1 MHSIALHYRVGSF
14 LFTELQFIMQT
25 GTAALGNVDSQAFLR
40 IVRSLRKQTL
50 ELANGVV
57 RDVNHCYK
65 KYGCEVSSQ
74 RTAMTPCAVPV
85 IDFLRNRQSGIYNL
99 RHKMGRI
106 RLLPETV
113 ASQVAA
119 GEVVERPASVVKE
132 LVENSLDAGACKI
145 DIVIRR
151 GGISLVRVID
161 DGCGMDRD
169 DALLSLERHATSK
182 IRSAADLLAVATLG
196 FRGEALPSIASV
208 SRFRLTTR
216 QARAIA
222 GTEIIVNGGK
232 IEVVRDSGEAPG
244 TQVEVRSLFYNL
256 PARRKFLR
264 SENTESRNIEH
275 QIHLQA
281 IGHPAIGFSLMRDDR
296 MLFQLPAAATLSN
309 RIRDLYGV
317 ELLKRLVEVN
327 GASSPKIQISGFIG
341 RAGLSRQ
348 TRSQQLIFVN
358 GRAIESSLITGAI
371 REGYHTA
378 LMKGQYPV
386 LFLFLKIDP
395 AAVDVNVHPAKR
407 EVRFHDP
414 NGVREAIVGC
424 IRQTLES
431 DRTAWQEKFRAPVSS
446 PARVSSKAASDLR
459 LRSEVSAPEATHREL
474 PHLHTALAAVGDSD
488 SRSVPDAVAQ
498 APRLSGQSVDPASE
512 ALALHRQGKK
522 AVKQQFQIIGV
533 LSKLYVLMEN
543 ADGLVLVD
551 QHAAHERI
559 LFEELRRRM
568 EEQGVPTQKLLLPQ
582 TFDVPPRDADW
593 IERNLSILQRMGIG
607 IESFGP
613 GTFKIDSLPSFLDV
627 SDAAQFMRKVI
638 DDLMSASN
646 GASTMRLGEEMIA
659 KSVCR
664 HAVKANDLLR
674 YPEVEKLIRNL
685 LDCDLPYCC
694 PHGRPTMIQ
703 ISLADL
709 EKKFGRKV

>member
-1 MHSIALHYRVGSF
+1 MS
-14 LFTELQFIMQT
+14 
-25 GTAALGNVDSQAFLR
+25 
-40 IVRSLRKQTL
+40 
-50 ELANGVV
+50 
-57 RDVNHCYK
+57 
-65 KYGCEVSSQ
+65 
-74 RTAMTPCAVPV
+74 
-85 IDFLRNRQSGIYNL
+85 
-99 RHKMGRI
+99 RI
-106 RLLPETV
+106 RLLSETV

-132 LVENSLDAGACKI
+132 LIENSIDAGARKI
-145 DIVIRR
+145 DTVIRR

-182 IRSAADLLAVATLG
+182 IRSAADLQAVATLG

-216 QARAIA
+216 ERDAVA
-222 GTEIIVNGGK
+222 GTEIVVNGGK
-232 IEVVRDSGEAPG
+232 IDIVRDGGEAPG

-281 IGHPAIGFSLMRDDR
+281 IGHPQIGFSLLRDDR
-296 MLFQLPAAATLSN
+296 MLFQLPAAATLGD
-309 RIRDLYGV
+309 RIRDLYGM
-317 ELLKRLVEVN
+317 ELLKRLVEIN
-327 GASSPKIQISGFIG
+327 DTPSRNIRIGGFIG
-341 RAGLSRQ
+341 QAGLSRQ
-348 TRSQQLIFVN
+348 TRAQQLIFVN
-358 GRAIESSLITGAI
+358 GRAIENVLLTAAI

-386 LFLFLKIDP
+386 TFLFLELDP
-395 AAVDVNVHPAKR
+395 AGVDVNVHPAKR
-407 EVRFHDP
+407 EVRFRDP
-414 NGVREAIVGC
+414 TAVREAIVDS
-424 IRQTLES
+424 IQQTLE
-431 DRTAWQEKFRAPVSS
+431 RGRMAWREKFRGPLIDPGAVPEKTAP
-446 PARVSSKAASDLR
+446 DLK
-459 LRSEVSAPEATHREL
+459 LRPEIVAPQQAHREL
-474 PHLHTALAAVGDSD
+474 PHLGPSVAGVGHSGRPSAPQAAGQALRLPSEQIDS
-488 SRSVPDAVAQ
+488 
-498 APRLSGQSVDPASE
+498 ASD
-512 ALALHRQGKK
+512 ALALQRSQRL
-522 AVKQQFQIIGV
+522 AARQQFQIIGV

-593 IERNLSILQRMGIG
+593 IERNLSILQKMGIG

-613 GTFKIDSLPSFLDV
+613 GTFKIDSLPGFLNV
-627 SDAAQFMRKVI
+627 SDPAQFMRKVI
-638 DDLMSASN
+638 DDLKSAGN
-646 GASTMRLGEEMIA
+646 STSPMRLGEEMIA
-659 KSVCR
+659 TTVCR
-664 HAVKANDLLR
+664 HAVKANDPLR
-674 YPEVEKLIRNL
+674 YPEIEKLIRDL

-703 ISLADL
+703 ISLVEL

>member
-1 MHSIALHYRVGSF
+1 MNATPLALNAAFGVPSF
-14 LFTELQFIMQT
+14 
-25 GTAALGNVDSQAFLR
+25 V
-40 IVRSLRKQTL
+40 
-50 ELANGVV
+50 
-57 RDVNHCYK
+57 
-65 KYGCEVSSQ
+65 
-74 RTAMTPCAVPV
+74 
-85 IDFLRNRQSGIYNL
+85 FLRNRQSGMFWILQAGRMHYLL
-99 RHKMGRI
+99 RNMGRI
-106 RLLPETV
+106 RLLPEIV

-132 LVENSLDAGACKI
+132 LIENSLDAGAQKI
-145 DIVIRR
+145 DIIIRR

-182 IRSAADLLAVATLG
+182 IRSAADLQAVATLG

-216 QARAIA
+216 ETDAIA

-232 IEVVRDSGEAPG
+232 LEVVRDGGEAPG

-281 IGHPAIGFSLMRDDR
+281 IGHPQIAFSLLRDDR
-296 MLFQLPAAATLSN
+296 VLFRVPAAATLSD
-309 RIRDLYGV
+309 RIRDLYGA
-317 ELLKRLVEVN
+317 ELLERLVEVN
-327 GASSPKIQISGFIG
+327 GTPSRKSRISGFIG
-341 RAGLSRQ
+341 QAGLSRQ
-348 TRSQQLIFVN
+348 TKAQQLIFVN
-358 GRAIESSLITGAI
+358 GRAIESSLITAAV

-386 LFLFLKIDP
+386 TFVFLELDP
-395 AAVDVNVHPAKR
+395 ATVDVNVHPAKR
-407 EVRFHDP
+407 EVRFRDP
-414 NGVREAIVGC
+414 SGVREEIVRW
-424 IRQTLES
+424 IQETLQGRRAE
-431 DRTAWQEKFRAPVSS
+431 WQEKFRAPVSS
-446 PARVSSKAASDLR
+446 QATVAGKAAPDLT
-459 LRSEVSAPEATHREL
+459 LRPEVSAPEESHREL
-474 PHLHTALAAVGDSD
+474 PHFTPGATYHVLAGATVAGGVDSG
-488 SRSVPDAVAQ
+488 RVVKAHQ
-498 APRLSGQSVDPASE
+498 APSPARAKRDSNQ
-512 ALALHRQGKK
+512 H
-522 AVKQQFQIIGV
+522 QFNIIGV

-568 EEQGVPTQKLLLPQ
+568 EEQGVPSQKLLLPQ

-593 IERNLSILQRMGIG
+593 IERNLSILQKMGIG

-613 GTFKIDSLPSFLDV
+613 DTFKIDSVPSFLNV
-627 SDAAQFMRKVI
+627 SDPAQFMRKVI
-638 DDLMSASN
+638 DDLKSAGNSAS
-646 GASTMRLGEEMIA
+646 AMRLGEEMIA

-664 HAVKANDLLR
+664 HAVKANDPLR
-674 YPEVEKLIRNL
+674 YPEVEKLIRDL

-703 ISLADL
+703 ISLAEL
-709 EKKFGRKV
+709 EKKFGRKI

>member
-1 MHSIALHYRVGSF
+1 
-14 LFTELQFIMQT
+14 
-25 GTAALGNVDSQAFLR
+25 
-40 IVRSLRKQTL
+40 
-50 ELANGVV
+50 
-57 RDVNHCYK
+57 
-65 KYGCEVSSQ
+65 
-74 RTAMTPCAVPV
+74 
-85 IDFLRNRQSGIYNL
+85 
-99 RHKMGRI
+99 MGRI

-132 LVENSLDAGACKI
+132 LVENSLDGGARNI

-151 GGISLVRVID
+151 GGISLIRVID

-182 IRSAADLLAVATLG
+182 IRSAVDLQAVATLG

-208 SRFRLTTR
+208 SRFRVTTR
-216 QARAIA
+216 EAGAIA

-232 IEVVRDSGEAPG
+232 IDVVRDGGEAPG

-281 IGHPAIGFSLMRDDR
+281 IGHPEIGFSLMRDDR
-296 MLFQLPAAATLSN
+296 TLFQLPAAASLRD

-317 ELLKRLVEVN
+317 ELLQRLVEVN
-327 GASSPKIQISGFIG
+327 GAASPKIRISGFIG
-341 RAGLSRQ
+341 QAGLSRQ
-348 TRSQQLIFVN
+348 TRSQQLVFVN
-358 GRAIESSLITGAI
+358 GRAIESSLITGAV

-386 LFLFLKIDP
+386 TFLFVEIDP
-395 AAVDVNVHPAKR
+395 GAVDVNVHPAKR
-407 EVRFHDP
+407 EVRFRDP
-414 NGVREAIVGC
+414 KGVREAVVRC
-424 IRQTLES
+424 IQQTLEHA
-431 DRTAWQEKFRAPVSS
+431 RAAWQEKFRAPVRPG
-446 PARVSSKAASDLR
+446 PATVVSAKAAPDLS
-459 LRSEVSAPEATHREL
+459 LRPEVTAPQPTHREL
-474 PHLHTALAAVGDSD
+474 PHLGT
-488 SRSVPDAVAQ
+488 VAGVADPGWARGPEIAGQ
-498 APRLSGQSVDPASE
+498 APRLPERRCDSAGVAPALQPQQRVTKP
-512 ALALHRQGKK
+512 AQ
-522 AVKQQFQIIGV
+522 QQFEIIGV

-543 ADGLVLVD
+543 ANGLVLVD
-551 QHAAHERI
+551 QHAAHERV

-593 IERNLSILQRMGIG
+593 IEQNLSVLQRMGIG

-638 DDLMSASN
+638 DDLKSAGN
-646 GASTMRLGEEMIA
+646 STSPMRLGEEMIA

-664 HAVKANDLLR
+664 HAVKANDPLR
-674 YPEVEKLIRNL
+674 YPEVEKLIRDL
-685 LDCDLPYCC
+685 LNCDLPYCC

-703 ISLADL
+703 ISLVEL

>member
-1 MHSIALHYRVGSF
+1 MS
-14 LFTELQFIMQT
+14 
-25 GTAALGNVDSQAFLR
+25 
-40 IVRSLRKQTL
+40 
-50 ELANGVV
+50 
-57 RDVNHCYK
+57 
-65 KYGCEVSSQ
+65 
-74 RTAMTPCAVPV
+74 
-85 IDFLRNRQSGIYNL
+85 
-99 RHKMGRI
+99 RI

-132 LVENSLDAGACKI
+132 LIENSIDAGPRKI
-145 DIVIRR
+145 EVMIRR

-182 IRSAADLLAVATLG
+182 IRSAKDLQAIGTLG

-216 QARAIA
+216 EPGAIA

-232 IEVVRDSGEAPG
+232 IAIVRESGEAPG

-281 IGHPAIGFSLMRDDR
+281 IGHPQIAFTLLRDDR
-296 MLFQLPAAATLSN
+296 LVFQLPATATLRD

-317 ELLKRLVEVN
+317 ALLERLIELH
-327 GASSPKIQISGFIG
+327 GTGSPKIKISGFIG
-341 RAGLSRQ
+341 QAGLSRQ
-348 TRSQQLIFVN
+348 TRAQQLIFVN
-358 GRAIESSLITGAI
+358 GRAIESGLITNAV

-386 LFLFLKIDP
+386 TFLFVDLDP

-407 EVRFHDP
+407 EVRFRDP
-414 NGVREAIVGC
+414 NGVHEAI
-424 IRQTLES
+424 IRCVQETLERS
-431 DRTAWQEKFRAPVSS
+431 RTEWQEKFRAPATPPS
-446 PARVSSKAASDLR
+446 PILEKATVDLK
-459 LRSEVSAPEATHREL
+459 LRPEMTFPEVSDREL
-474 PHLHTALAAVGDSD
+474 PHLGPAVSGFGLS
-488 SRSVPDAVAQ
+488 AVA
-498 APRLSGQSVDPASE
+498 AAKADDPGRVVKPDE
-512 ALALHRQGKK
+512 ALSQQSSGGDGNQ
-522 AVKQQFQIIGV
+522 QQFQIIGV
-533 LSKLYVLMEN
+533 LGRLYILMEN
-543 ADGLVLVD
+543 ANGLVLVD

-559 LFEELRRRM
+559 LFEDLRRRM

-582 TFDVPPRDADW
+582 TFDLPPRDADW
-593 IERNLSILQRMGIG
+593 IERNLPTLEKMGIG

-613 GTFKIDSLPSFLDV
+613 NTFKIDSLPAFLSVLDP
-627 SDAAQFMRKVI
+627 AQFMSKVI
-638 DDLMSASN
+638 DDLRSVSNSSSA
-646 GASTMRLGEEMIA
+646 MRMGEEMIA
-659 KSVCR
+659 KTVCR
-664 HAVKANDLLR
+664 HAVKANDPLGYL
-674 YPEVEKLIRNL
+674 EVEKLIRDL

-703 ISLADL
+703 ISLAEL
-709 EKKFGRKV
+709 EKKFGRKI